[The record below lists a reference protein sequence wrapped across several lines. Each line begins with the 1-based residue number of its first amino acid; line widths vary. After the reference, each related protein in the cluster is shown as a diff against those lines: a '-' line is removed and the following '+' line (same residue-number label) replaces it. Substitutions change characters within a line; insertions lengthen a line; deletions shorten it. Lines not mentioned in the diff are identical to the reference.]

1 MFNEEECNRLLCP
14 PINHPFHDPCHYH
27 NDKRAR
33 LMFLLGQN
41 KENITPDSIKDF
53 EIRDLTISLLY
64 HDCQQEHEFQFF
76 LFKASEFNDLLFK
89 FLTNKGFMSSCPFST
104 WRLSIPAMSFSH
116 GFCTKPDQKR
126 NIKPRSFS
134 KNSTSRFKKT

>member
-1 MFNEEECNRLLCP
+1 MNIPFELKKSNHLKILHNKVIERPKKVFDFNIMFNEEECNRLLCP
-14 PINHPFHDPCHYH
+14 PIDHPFHDPCHYH

-76 LFKASEFNDLLFK
+76 LFKASEFNDSLLK
-89 FLTNKGFMSSCPFST
+89 FLTNKGFVDPPVLFPLGDYQSS
-104 WRLSIPAMSFSH
+104 L
-116 GFCTKPDQKR
+116 
-126 NIKPRSFS
+126 
-134 KNSTSRFKKT
+134 